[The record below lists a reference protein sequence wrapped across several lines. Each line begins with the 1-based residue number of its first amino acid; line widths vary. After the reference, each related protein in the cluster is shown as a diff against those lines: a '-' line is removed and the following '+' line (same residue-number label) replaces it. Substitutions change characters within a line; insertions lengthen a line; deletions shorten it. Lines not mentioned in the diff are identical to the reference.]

1 LEQRLERAQ
10 REEAPCVEAAAA
22 VRLHPREVA
31 AVAPLFPF
39 PAAVLQA
46 RRGASEPQ
54 GEWVVVLPLGA
65 PAAWDAQAVR
75 LQVAEHAVGALPQAA
90 EHAVV
95 GPPRVGAGVR
105 VAVAEE
111 EVVAQWV
118 APGEAVPPPE
128 VPGAP
133 AVRPSEAV
141 WAFHRDPTPPWP
153 APSPAVRSERA
164 MEQRPVAAP

>member
-10 REEAPCVEAAAA
+10 REEAPCVEA
-22 VRLHPREVA
+22 A

-54 GEWVVVLPLGA
+54 GVALPPEEPVVVLPLGA

-75 LQVAEHAVGALPQAA
+75 LLVAEHAVGALPQAA

-111 EVVAQWV
+111 EVVVVQWV
-118 APGEAVPPPE
+118 APGEAAPPPA

-141 WAFHRDPTPPWP
+141 WAFHRDLTPPWP

-164 MEQRPVAAP
+164 TEQRPVAAR

>member
-1 LEQRLERAQ
+1 
-10 REEAPCVEAAAA
+10 VEAAAG

-31 AVAPLFPF
+31 AVAPFFPF

-46 RRGASEPQ
+46 RREASEPQ
-54 GEWVVVLPLGA
+54 GVALPPEEPVVVLPLGA

-95 GPPRVGAGVR
+95 GPLRVGAGVR

-111 EVVAQWV
+111 EVEVVVVAQWV

-164 MEQRPVAAP
+164 TEQRPVAAP